1 MLLLEIGEGI
11 EKNVLVASIIEAE
24 YAGRDK
30 AKDEIILND
39 PKRGVCST
47 PPRPKNKSRM
57 SIDNC
62 P

>member
-30 AKDEIILND
+30 AKDEIILMI
-39 PKRGVCST
+39 RREGFARL
-47 PPRPKNKSRM
+47 PRDQKINPE
-57 SIDNC
+57 
-62 P
+62 